1 MCEQNIFKNCNILT
15 YFSNLL
21 FSYFLMKYISNLIP
35 FYLFYKKILLY
46 ILCLSRIVIEIYFP
60 IKNDTFHFI
69 LKNFSPHRRR
79 NKRKDYI
86 TGGDLQS
93 TQLCYSG
100 LISKSIARNRISG
113 ISFQDLISWSNLD
126 RLVFREG

>member
-21 FSYFLMKYISNLIP
+21 ELLINFSELAFHLLFNEIYFIPNLIP

-46 ILCLSRIVIEIYFP
+46 ISFVFP
-60 IKNDTFHFI
+60 ELLLKFIFLLKKNDTFHFI

-86 TGGDLQS
+86 TGGDL
-93 TQLCYSG
+93 
-100 LISKSIARNRISG
+100 
-113 ISFQDLISWSNLD
+113 
-126 RLVFREG
+126 

>member
-21 FSYFLMKYISNLIP
+21 ELLINFSELAFHLLFNEIYFIPNLIP

-86 TGGDLQS
+86 TGGDL
-93 TQLCYSG
+93 
-100 LISKSIARNRISG
+100 
-113 ISFQDLISWSNLD
+113 
-126 RLVFREG
+126 